1 MKTNKLTLLI
11 SCIFLLFAALAMAAP
26 VEPPADCKY
35 CGMDRSKFSH
45 SRMLITYV
53 DGSSTGT
60 CSINCTG
67 VDRFANREKKV
78 ASYQVGEYTSRKL
91 IDAKSGVWVI
101 GGKKRGV
108 MTPVAK
114 WAFADK
120 KSANAFIRENGGK
133 LATFDDALKATEKEL
148 ADEERSHSHEHRKH
162 EGHGH

>member
-1 MKTNKLTLLI
+1 MKPNKLALLI
-11 SCIFLLFAALAMAAP
+11 PCILLLFAALAMAAP

-35 CGMDRSKFSH
+35 CGMDRTKFSH
-45 SRMLITYV
+45 SRMLITYA

-60 CSINCTG
+60 CSINCAG

-78 ASYQVGEYTSRKL
+78 TSYQVGEYTGKKL
-91 IDAKSGVWVI
+91 IDAKSATWVI

-114 WAFADK
+114 WAFSDR
-120 KSANAFIRENGGK
+120 KSAQAFIRENGGK
-133 LATFDDALKATEKEL
+133 LATFDEAFKATEKEL
-148 ADEERSHSHEHRKH
+148 ADEESSRSHEQRKH

>member
-1 MKTNKLTLLI
+1 MKK
-11 SCIFLLFAALAMAAP
+11 IFLSLLLSISVLSVAGILQAAA

-35 CGMDRSKFSH
+35 CGMDRAKFSH
-45 SRMLITYV
+45 SRMLITYA

-60 CSINCTG
+60 CSINCAG

-78 ASYQVGEYTSRKL
+78 SSYQVGEYTSRKL
-91 IDAKSGVWVI
+91 IDAKSAAWVI

-114 WAFADK
+114 WAFSDK
-120 KSANAFIRENGGK
+120 KSAQAFIKENGGK
-133 LATFDDALKATEKEL
+133 LATFDEAFRATEKEL
-148 ADEERSHSHEHRKH
+148 ADEESSHSHEHRKH